1 MFSCVEMS
9 VVGTVVCKS
18 ENRKKTSEEEKEA
31 AALVQL
37 SSAQLNSIDIQFSL
51 LLLFKT
57 VLARNVRLRW
67 RVWGTE

>member
-1 MFSCVEMS
+1 MFICVEMS

-57 VLARNVRLRW
+57 VLARNFRLRW

>member
-1 MFSCVEMS
+1 MFICVEMS
-9 VVGTVVCKS
+9 VVGTVMCKS

>member
-1 MFSCVEMS
+1 MFICVEMS